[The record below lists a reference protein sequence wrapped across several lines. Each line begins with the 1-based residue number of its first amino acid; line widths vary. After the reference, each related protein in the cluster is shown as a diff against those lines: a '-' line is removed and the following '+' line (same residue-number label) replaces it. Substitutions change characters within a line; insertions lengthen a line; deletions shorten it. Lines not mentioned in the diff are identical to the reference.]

1 MVEVV
6 DSIQP
11 NMFGMVL
18 QRLVVPETQKVSGST
33 ERKICAV
40 GITRLLCDTPSLLTG
55 QYSQFWTPTLQAL
68 IGLFELP
75 EDDSVP
81 DDEHFV
87 EIEDTPGYQNAYS
100 QLAFAGGRPK
110 GSGAAGAATATLAQ
124 VPDARAHLAAQL
136 AKVGTAQPGLL
147 PPLVAQ
153 LNPDAGG
160 YLQRYLQ
167 AANIALV

>member
-1 MVEVV
+1 
-6 DSIQP
+6 
-11 NMFGMVL
+11 MFGMVL
-18 QRLVVPETQKVSGST
+18 QRLVIPETQKVSGAT

-40 GITRLLCDTPSLLTG
+40 GITKLITDTPAMLDG
-55 QYSQFWTPTLQAL
+55 RYAQFFTPTLQAL

-100 QLAFAGGRPK
+100 QLAFAGGR
-110 GSGAAGAATATLAQ
+110 GSGVTAAGGALAE
-124 VPDARAHLAAQL
+124 VGDARGYLAAQL
-136 AKVGTAQPGLL
+136 GKVSAARPGLL
-147 PPLVAQ
+147 PPLVAG

-160 YLQRYLQ
+160 FLNVYLQ
-167 AANIALV
+167 AARVNIV